1 MAKMLADGNVKATL
15 VLSIAN
21 IAAPTTAALNGGVD
35 LECLITADGLSVS
48 VDEAVVALPAL
59 CETFDAQSPGR
70 ATYAIDLTMYR
81 HIATVDDVA
90 WTTLLR
96 GLNGFLVLRY
106 GVDVDTAYTAAQK
119 VLVFPG
125 TAGERKPNPTTANGG
140 VTFGSRWY
148 VSSQPEL
155 DAVVAA

>member
-15 VLSIAN
+15 VLAIPD
-21 IAAPTTAALNGGVD
+21 IAAPVAATLNAGVD

-59 CETFDAQSPGR
+59 CETFDAESPGR
-70 ATYAIDLTMYR
+70 AKYAIDLTMYR
-81 HIATVDDVA
+81 HVATVDDVA
-90 WTTLLR
+90 WTTMIR
-96 GLNGFLVLRY
+96 GLTGFLVLRY
-106 GVDVDTAYTAAQK
+106 GVDVDTAYTAADK

-148 VSSQPEL
+148 VSTQPEL
-155 DAVVAA
+155 DGVVV

>member
-15 VLSIAN
+15 VLAIPD
-21 IAAPTTAALNGGVD
+21 IAAPVAATLNAGVD

-59 CETFDAQSPGR
+59 CETFDAESPGR
-70 ATYAIDLTMYR
+70 AKYAIDLTMYR

-90 WTTLLR
+90 WTTMIR
-96 GLNGFLVLRY
+96 GLTGFLVLRY
-106 GVDVDTAYTAAQK
+106 GVDVDTAYTAADK

-148 VSSQPEL
+148 VSTQPEL
-155 DAVVAA
+155 DGVVV